1 MPRPPEEQKP
11 DDVGTPEAIPVEPQT
26 SETDSVE
33 RRPSRSRARS
43 AAVLDGDELRLRL
56 SSELHR
62 ILRTQCHPG
71 GWRVEDL
78 VTETLRHTLV
88 ARSPAIFHGDRLL
101 ASEDVCRFWSRN
113 PLETGLRLRSDR
125 GTFLISTHPESGGYH
140 QWRQHFTTLG
150 LADPDREARQ
160 MRLIQLQEAMGSVED
175 FAPSGWRKEIRA
187 DDFIVTEG
195 VLNEAGSTA
204 GGGPGD
210 RRG

>member
-1 MPRPPEEQKP
+1 MPRLPEELQMEEM
-11 DDVGTPEAIPVEPQT
+11 GAPEATPAVPPA
-26 SETDSVE
+26 SEADSVE

-43 AAVLDGDELRLRL
+43 AAVLDGDELKLRL

-62 ILRTQCHPG
+62 VLRTQCHPG

-78 VTETLRHTLV
+78 VTETLRHHLV

-101 ASEDVCRFWSRN
+101 ASADVCRFWSRN

-125 GTFLISTHPESGGYH
+125 GTFLISTHPESGGYR

-150 LADPDREARQ
+150 LSDPDREARQ
-160 MRLIQLQEAMGSVED
+160 MRLIQLQEAMESVED
-175 FAPSGWRKEIRA
+175 FASTGWRKEIRA

-195 VLNEAGSTA
+195 VLNDAAAMA
-204 GGGPGD
+204 GGVAGD